1 MNPARPWPTVNQLVE
16 VRTPAS
22 RAWLSSRV
30 EDREDRRLVVAAPFD
45 MTGQPLSAQP
55 DDHVVLRWIEE
66 RGLASL
72 ETTVTGERGGRVPL
86 WELRAEGVPSL
97 LQRRRFARVP
107 VMVAVGAVA
116 GGGEHR
122 LLSLDVA
129 EGGLLCAAAPQA
141 ARAFEPGQPVR
152 LTFEVNGRRLQTEAE
167 VVRSKA
173 ARGGGATVAFRFT
186 ALARRDADHL
196 RRFVYTRQVHLAAP
210 GRR

>member
-16 VRTPAS
+16 VSTPAS
-22 RAWLSSRV
+22 HAWLSSRV
-30 EDREDRRLVVAAPFD
+30 EDREDRRLLLAAPF
-45 MTGQPLSAQP
+45 GPAGRSLAAQP
-55 DDHVVLRWIEE
+55 GDRVVLRWVEE

-72 ETTVTGERGGRVPL
+72 EATVIGERGGRVPL
-86 WELRAEGVPSL
+86 WELWAEEFPTL
-97 LQRRRFARVP
+97 HQRRRFARVP
-107 VMVAVGAVA
+107 VMVPVQAAGA
-116 GGGEHR
+116 GGEHR

-141 ARAFEPGQPVR
+141 ARAFERGQCVR
-152 LTFEVNGRRLQTEAE
+152 LTFEVDGRCLQTDAE
-167 VVRSKA
+167 VVRSTA

-196 RRFVYTRQVHLAAP
+196 RRFVYTRQVRLSAP